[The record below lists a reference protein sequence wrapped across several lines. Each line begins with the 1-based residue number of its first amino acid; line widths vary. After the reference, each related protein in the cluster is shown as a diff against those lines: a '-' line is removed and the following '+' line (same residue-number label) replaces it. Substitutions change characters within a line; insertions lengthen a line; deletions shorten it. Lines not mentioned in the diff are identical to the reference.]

1 MSAEDG
7 DVNVTFLHPTGPASK
22 FFLPRRADIC
32 WIPIDAF
39 YKEVE
44 ATFSVSTARYY
55 SFDEKV
61 MNDVNSFF
69 Q

>member
-1 MSAEDG
+1 MSVDDG
-7 DVNVTFLHPTGPASK
+7 DVNVTLHLKGPVSK
-22 FFLPRRADIC
+22 LFLPCHDHIH

-44 ATFSVSTARYY
+44 APSTVSTARYY